1 MASYIQ
7 VAEDDGE
14 EPIELPSE
22 DDGTLLLSTLAAQF
36 PGTCGLKFRNP
47 ETKAIRGVR
56 LCEGRLHPPEDGWGQ
71 NVYYCVFPKE
81 NKRKSDDHLEN
92 STAKTKRMETKMKCS
107 DLIILGLPWKTSEQQ
122 LREYFESFGEVLMA
136 QVKKDS
142 KTGQSKGF
150 GFIRFANHESQ
161 IRVMAQRHLIDGRWC
176 DVKVPNSKG
185 APQQVPCKVFVGRCT
200 EDISADDLRE
210 YFSKYGEVT
219 DVFIPKPFRAFAFVT
234 FLDPDIAQA
243 LCGEDHIIKQTSVHV
258 SEASPKSDYQQRGYL
273 NQQQTGG
280 VPPRGGSGGVGPG
293 ARGGPMDKGGY
304 GGGYGPPAGNGVHP
318 FHGGGGGGGPG
329 GSGNNMGGMNGGS
342 PWNQGNAARSSID
355 MPNLQT
361 LGITG
366 QAPPGGQTGTGSL
379 TNSLAL
385 AGINLGA
392 LPMNHALVAAA
403 LNQAGWGGLIGQT
416 AELPLQVRLVP
427 FSSRGPSIRSIL
439 EGRTSE
445 LPYIRWFSCED
456 YAACDWE
463 KSNGISK
470 KRIRFKRTEELLTV
484 HHNFNGLDKSKFA
497 QGVFRTASPEV
508 CSDRQFRTTAR
519 IIDDPEE
526 CVARIPPRSIPQTIA
541 CVDIYS
547 LEIRMQ
553 PDLVPRTEKI
563 PIHFAQKDITHNTSI
578 FREVERSACGG
589 EEVVGCY
596 GIGGRVAGGASRG
609 GAPPP
614 DDDPA
619 KRSWHQPSKALL
631 PRSSGYH
638 QKALAEIRNSLLPF
652 ANSGEGSSSAAST
665 ISTVSTTSGVSSASG
680 LSSASTNGLDKEA
693 ALGRQNVNHLV
704 NMGYSEKFCF
714 PRSYR
719 ASPLSV
725 EKHPIGLPFSGT
737 SPIFFFFCQEAPHHR
752 QAVNVFRIY
761 YAR

>member
-403 LNQAGWGGLIGQT
+403 LNQAGWGGLIGNLQNT
-416 AELPLQVRLVP
+416 NPNGAEGGGPGGGGFNQAGAFGGGGQGNANGPPPQGPGGTPSVGNFLNWMSQAQVV
-427 FSSRGPSIRSIL
+427 
-439 EGRTSE
+439 
-445 LPYIRWFSCED
+445 
-456 YAACDWE
+456 AAA
-463 KSNGISK
+463 
-470 KRIRFKRTEELLTV
+470 
-484 HHNFNGLDKSKFA
+484 A
-497 QGVFRTASPEV
+497 QGS
-508 CSDRQFRTTAR
+508 
-519 IIDDPEE
+519 
-526 CVARIPPRSIPQTIA
+526 
-541 CVDIYS
+541 
-547 LEIRMQ
+547 
-553 PDLVPRTEKI
+553 
-563 PIHFAQKDITHNTSI
+563 
-578 FREVERSACGG
+578 
-589 EEVVGCY
+589 
-596 GIGGRVAGGASRG
+596 AGGPQPPSAGPGNDQAQGGPPNGPPQPGGPPIVWKSR
-609 GAPPP
+609 
-614 DDDPA
+614 
-619 KRSWHQPSKALL
+619 Q
-631 PRSSGYH
+631 
-638 QKALAEIRNSLLPF
+638 
-652 ANSGEGSSSAAST
+652 
-665 ISTVSTTSGVSSASG
+665 
-680 LSSASTNGLDKEA
+680 DKQ
-693 ALGRQNVNHLV
+693 QNFHSN
-704 NMGYSEKFCF
+704 
-714 PRSYR
+714 
-719 ASPLSV
+719 
-725 EKHPIGLPFSGT
+725 
-737 SPIFFFFCQEAPHHR
+737 
-752 QAVNVFRIY
+752 
-761 YAR
+761 